1 MSWLGEL
8 IEKNSSDPRQ
18 RLELGQQILAQLQT
32 SRLPSDS
39 TLLNDFCDLIVQWLS
54 ASNFKVALLAVEII
68 DVGIEVSGDVLSPY
82 LVERT
87 SALVERLGDSKQSV
101 REAAIQLITTMA
113 NTPHCSPQVNLIT
126 ILRVF
131 IDI

>member
-1 MSWLGEL
+1 MCPTTR
-8 IEKNSSDPRQ
+8 NC
-18 RLELGQQILAQLQT
+18 LQ
-32 SRLPSDS
+32 
-39 TLLNDFCDLIVQWLS
+39 
-54 ASNFKVALLAVEII
+54 VALLAVEII